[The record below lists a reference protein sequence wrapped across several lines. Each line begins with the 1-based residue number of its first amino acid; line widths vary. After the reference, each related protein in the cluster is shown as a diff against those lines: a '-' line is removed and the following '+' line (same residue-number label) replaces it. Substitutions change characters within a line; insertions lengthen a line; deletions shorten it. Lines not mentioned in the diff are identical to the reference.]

1 MANRL
6 ANPFAF
12 EPGKSALAA
21 LHPLAKLGF
30 LLAATSVA
38 MQSHVGVLL
47 GLFTVGFLF
56 LIRVPRVAGGAL
68 FSILVLVAFAALVR
82 GALPGDGRL
91 FDAATL
97 PDSGVYALR
106 LFTVYVYSRLFYAT
120 TRVSEIGD
128 WMTAGIRAIRRPFR
142 GWAKAKKSEP
152 GILGDPGMLF
162 SLVLLFLPRIF
173 DTYQRIREAGEVR
186 GIMLSGRN
194 LRRSLVMLEQLIVGS
209 MVQAWRTAVAMEV
222 RGYSP
227 RRSIRLSAFA
237 GRDWGLLGLATALLF
252 LKMI

>member
-12 EPGKSALAA
+12 EPGKSSLAT
-21 LHPLAKLGF
+21 LHPLAKLTF
-30 LLAATSVA
+30 LLAVTSVT
-38 MQSHVGVLL
+38 MWSGVGLLL
-47 GLFTVGFLF
+47 GLFAIGFF
-56 LIRVPRVAGGAL
+56 LLIPLPRAASGTL
-68 FSILVLVAFAALVR
+68 SSILLLVMFAALVR
-82 GALPGDGRL
+82 GILPGDGRL

-106 LFTVYVYSRLFYAT
+106 LFTVYIYSRLFYAT

-128 WMTAGIRAIRRPFR
+128 WMTAAIRAVRRPFR
-142 GWAKAKKSEP
+142 GRAKATKREP
-152 GILGDPGMLF
+152 GLLGDPGMLF

-173 DTYQRIREAGEVR
+173 DTYQRTKEAGEVR
-186 GIMLSGRN
+186 GIMLSRRN

-209 MVQAWRTAVAMEV
+209 IEQAWRTAVAMEV

-227 RRSIRLSAFA
+227 ERSIRLTAFA
-237 GRDWGLLGLATALLF
+237 GRDWGLLVLAIALFF